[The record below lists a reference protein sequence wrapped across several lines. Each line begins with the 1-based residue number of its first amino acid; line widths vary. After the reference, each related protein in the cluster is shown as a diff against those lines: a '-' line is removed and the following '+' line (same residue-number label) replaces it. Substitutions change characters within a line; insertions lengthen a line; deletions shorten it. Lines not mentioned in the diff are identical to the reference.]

1 MDNNKLNNG
10 LDSNNN
16 KVSNNNQ
23 VDEYLFKKNAFMKK
37 VVDLI
42 IEDDVNRDYF
52 ILQIEYLLRNKRK
65 KFYSKLLEMFVH
77 LQFSEKEAKV
87 HWQNIIEHCFYLNKE
102 LARNVG
108 LRVAMV
114 DYFINQNRI
123 LSNPMLIEIHIFRQ
137 TERMAMIDGLT
148 GVFNRRYFDLALRKE
163 FKRAI
168 RYNKTFS
175 IVNIYIDDFKKLNDT
190 MGHLYGDVVLKK
202 FAEFLKNSCRG
213 EDIVC
218 RYGGAEFMVI
228 LPEINKNQAYSFLER
243 LKRHL
248 KDITFSKIKNEF
260 SSLTFSAGIAN
271 FPEHSTTII
280 DLLESVDKALFIAKS
295 FGKDRIVI
303 YDETL

>member
-1 MDNNKLNNG
+1 MEKKESNLNHNQSNKNELDNDL
-10 LDSNNN
+10 L
-16 KVSNNNQ
+16 
-23 VDEYLFKKNAFMKK
+23 KKNTFMKK

-42 IEDDVNRDYF
+42 MEDDLNKDYF

-65 KFYSKLLEMFVH
+65 RFYSKLLEMFVH

-102 LARNVG
+102 LGRNVG

-148 GVFNRRYFDLALRKE
+148 GIFNRRYFDLILRKE

-168 RYNKTFS
+168 RYNKAFS
-175 IVNIYIDDFKKLNDT
+175 IVNIYIDDFKKLNDK

-218 RYGGAEFMVI
+218 RYGGAEFMMV
-228 LPEINKNQAYSFLER
+228 LPEVNKNQAFSFLQR
-243 LKRHL
+243 LKKSL
-248 KDITFSKIKNEF
+248 KDITFSKIENEF
-260 SSLTFSAGIAN
+260 THLTFSAGIAN
-271 FPEHSTTII
+271 FPEHSTTIV
-280 DLLESVDKALFIAKS
+280 DLLESVDKALYMAKS
-295 FGKDRIVI
+295 LGKDNIVI
-303 YDETL
+303 YEESI